1 VLVVFFLIWGAFYAD
16 RMAIQSPA
24 TPPWSQEEVSL
35 NNLIW
40 VTCGSLPINMSLSS
54 LWHNFSIGSFPFLLF
69 EFAS

>member
-35 NNLIW
+35 NNLI
-40 VTCGSLPINMSLSS
+40 
-54 LWHNFSIGSFPFLLF
+54 
-69 EFAS
+69 